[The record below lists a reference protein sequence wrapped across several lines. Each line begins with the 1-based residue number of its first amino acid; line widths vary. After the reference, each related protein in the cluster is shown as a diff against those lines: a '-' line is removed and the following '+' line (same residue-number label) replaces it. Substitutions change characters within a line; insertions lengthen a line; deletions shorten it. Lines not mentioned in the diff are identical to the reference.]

1 MSGDDNA
8 VVYLQ
13 AFGSF
18 ADVEAE
24 HKKFDE
30 TVAANAAAIPAQLP
44 PAQRPAGGAVA
55 LHEKALDDALGG
67 AEIVKQRRMLISEI
81 VADGYNPI
89 YAMDPSLSRANAVIA
104 AADPAAAVG
113 KKGGADVAPPHAAAL
128 GSGYGPNF
136 FALTFTAW
144 ARFGSPLWWWRRSR
158 PLDPAAMN
166 ALRS

>member
-1 MSGDDNA
+1 M
-8 VVYLQ
+8 
-13 AFGSF
+13 
-18 ADVEAE
+18 
-24 HKKFDE
+24 
-30 TVAANAAAIPAQLP
+30 
-44 PAQRPAGGAVA
+44 
-55 LHEKALDDALGG
+55 
-67 AEIVKQRRMLISEI
+67 KQRRMLISEI